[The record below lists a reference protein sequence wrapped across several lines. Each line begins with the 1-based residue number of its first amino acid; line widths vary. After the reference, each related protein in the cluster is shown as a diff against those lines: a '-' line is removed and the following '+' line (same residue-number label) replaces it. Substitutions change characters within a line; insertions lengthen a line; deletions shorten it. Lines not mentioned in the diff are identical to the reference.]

1 MNEGQQIPGKIP
13 VRRFLA
19 SFTIVLF
26 KSRVFQ
32 HIGDTET
39 ALFES
44 AVRLL
49 ERFENG
55 ATRDFCSVLA
65 EYLEMFAVW
74 KEADSTRVTTLI
86 KHALLALYQ
95 AQSSIDHADVALVAR
110 FTEQV
115 ERLRERFRII
125 AGIEALAAFE
135 AEHGA
140 AARVSAMGDER
151 LVHAL
156 LFNPDFEMGDDLC
169 FAWEPKS
176 MAQLRGMLS
185 PSIWTGLAEDLA
197 NSRMQFLVTVLTSIR
212 NGIAEMKPR
221 EARLIMA
228 ALNVDRMKELARTG
242 LFGWD
247 ARVRVVETV
256 VEIIRRTQSP
266 RRDADFV
273 AAYVRAESLRNVL
286 ELLAKQ
292 VNLMRVDEMNG
303 MIRRLSPAVCAN
315 GFDMER
321 RKFQARLDNGT
332 AALDITTAW
341 IADVVAANRD
351 LVPSLA
357 VLKLAPV
364 FKRVYLKAVVSLVAN
379 ASSPCPETL
388 AMDVARIEELR
399 EDFRGVS
406 VEALE
411 AAVCS
416 TGGAAGNIK
425 LLVSVNWSVHA
436 QTYTRVIGE
445 VASKY

>member
-1 MNEGQQIPGKIP
+1 MRSDYVHCSFEDLSLFLKEPATIATAEEFLCAINEGQQIP

-19 SFTIVLF
+19 SFPIVLF
-26 KSRVFQ
+26 KSKVFQ
-32 HIGDTET
+32 HIGDKET

-65 EYLEMFAVW
+65 EYLKMFAAW
-74 KEADSTRVTTLI
+74 KEADSTRVTTMIKNALI
-86 KHALLALYQ
+86 ALYQ
-95 AQSSIDHADVALVAR
+95 AQSSMDHADMALVAR

-115 ERLRERFRII
+115 ERLRERFRIV
-125 AGIEALAAFE
+125 AGIAALAAFE

-156 LFNPDFEMGDDLC
+156 LFNPDFEIGDDLC
-169 FAWEPKS
+169 FAWGP
-176 MAQLRGMLS
+176 LRGMLS
-185 PSIWTGLAEDLA
+185 PSGLDDSA
-197 NSRMQFLVTVLTSIR
+197 VLTSIC

-221 EARLIMA
+221 EARFIMA
-228 ALNVDRMKELARTG
+228 AHG
-242 LFGWD
+242 QFGWD
-247 ARVRVVETV
+247 VVETV
-256 VEIIRRTQSP
+256 VEVIRRTQSP

-273 AAYVRAESLRNVL
+273 AAYVPTESLRNVL

-332 AALDITTAW
+332 ASLDITTAW
-341 IADVVAANRD
+341 IGEVVAANRD

-364 FKRVYLKAVVSLVAN
+364 FKRVYLKAVVSLVVN

-388 AMDVARIEELR
+388 AMDVDRIEELR
-399 EDFRGVS
+399 EAFRGVS

-416 TGGAAGNIK
+416 TGGAADNIK

-436 QTYTRVIGE
+436 QTYTRVIGLQAE
-445 VASKY
+445 SLMN

>member
-55 ATRDFCSVLA
+55 ATHDFCSVLA
-65 EYLEMFAVW
+65 EYLKMFAVW
-74 KEADSTRVTTLI
+74 KETDSTRVTTMI
-86 KHALLALYQ
+86 KHALIALYQ
-95 AQSSIDHADVALVAR
+95 SQSSMDHADVALVAR

-125 AGIEALAAFE
+125 AGTAALAAFE

-156 LFNPDFEMGDDLC
+156 LFNPDFEIGDDLC
-169 FAWEPKS
+169 FAWGP
-176 MAQLRGMLS
+176 LRGMLS

-228 ALNVDRMKELARTG
+228 ALNVDRMEELTG
-242 LFGWD
+242 GD
-247 ARVRVVETV
+247 VRVRVVETV

-273 AAYVRAESLRNVL
+273 AAYVPLGAENNESLLNVL

-303 MIRRLSPAVCAN
+303 MIRRL
-315 GFDMER
+315 
-321 RKFQARLDNGT
+321 
-332 AALDITTAW
+332 
-341 IADVVAANRD
+341 
-351 LVPSLA
+351 
-357 VLKLAPV
+357 
-364 FKRVYLKAVVSLVAN
+364 
-379 ASSPCPETL
+379 
-388 AMDVARIEELR
+388 
-399 EDFRGVS
+399 
-406 VEALE
+406 
-411 AAVCS
+411 
-416 TGGAAGNIK
+416 AG
-425 LLVSVNWSVHA
+425 SCC
-436 QTYTRVIGE
+436 
-445 VASKY
+445 

>member
-13 VRRFLA
+13 VQRFLA
-19 SFTIVLF
+19 SFPIVLF

-32 HIGDTET
+32 HIGDTEA

-44 AVRLL
+44 AVSLL
-49 ERFENG
+49 ARFENG
-55 ATRDFCSVLA
+55 ATHDLCFVLA
-65 EYLEMFAVW
+65 EYLKMFAVW
-74 KEADSTRVTTLI
+74 KEADSARVTTMI
-86 KHALLALYQ
+86 KHALIALYQ
-95 AQSSIDHADVALVAR
+95 SQSSMDHADVALVAR

-115 ERLRERFRII
+115 ERLRERFRIM
-125 AGIEALAAFE
+125 AGIAALAAFE

-156 LFNPDFEMGDDLC
+156 LFNPDFEIGDDMC
-169 FAWEPKS
+169 FAWGP
-176 MAQLRGMLS
+176 LRGMLN
-185 PSIWTGLAEDLA
+185 PSGLDDSA
-197 NSRMQFLVTVLTSIR
+197 VLTSIC

-221 EARLIMA
+221 EARFIMA
-228 ALNVDRMKELARTG
+228 VLNVDHT
-242 LFGWD
+242 
-247 ARVRVVETV
+247 RVVETV

-273 AAYVRAESLRNVL
+273 AAYVPLGAENNESLRNVL

-303 MIRRLSPAVCAN
+303 MLRQLSPAVCAS

-341 IADVVAANRD
+341 IGEVVAANRD

-364 FKRVYLKAVVSLVAN
+364 FKRVYLKAVVSLVVN

-399 EDFRGVS
+399 EAFRGFS

-416 TGGAAGNIK
+416 TGGAADNIK

-436 QTYTRVIGE
+436 QTYTRVIGLQAE
-445 VASKY
+445 SLMN

>member
-55 ATRDFCSVLA
+55 ATHDFCFVLA
-65 EYLEMFAVW
+65 EYLKMFAVW
-74 KEADSTRVTTLI
+74 KEADSARVTTMI
-86 KHALLALYQ
+86 KHALIALYQ
-95 AQSSIDHADVALVAR
+95 SQSSMDHADVALVAR

-115 ERLRERFRII
+115 ERLRERFRIM
-125 AGIEALAAFE
+125 AGIAALAAFE

-156 LFNPDFEMGDDLC
+156 LFNPDFEIGDDLC
-169 FAWEPKS
+169 FAWGP
-176 MAQLRGMLS
+176 LRGMLN
-185 PSIWTGLAEDLA
+185 PSGLDDSA
-197 NSRMQFLVTVLTSIR
+197 VLTSIC

-221 EARLIMA
+221 EARFIMA
-228 ALNVDRMKELARTG
+228 ALNHT
-242 LFGWD
+242 
-247 ARVRVVETV
+247 RVVETV
-256 VEIIRRTQSP
+256 VEVIRRTQSP

-321 RKFQARLDNGT
+321 RKFQARLDDGT
-332 AALDITTAW
+332 VALDITTAW
-341 IADVVAANRD
+341 IGEVVAANRD

-364 FKRVYLKAVVSLVAN
+364 FKRVYLKAVVSLVVN

-388 AMDVARIEELR
+388 AMDVDRIEELR
-399 EDFRGVS
+399 EAFRGFS
-406 VEALE
+406 VETLE

-416 TGGAAGNIK
+416 TGGAADNIK